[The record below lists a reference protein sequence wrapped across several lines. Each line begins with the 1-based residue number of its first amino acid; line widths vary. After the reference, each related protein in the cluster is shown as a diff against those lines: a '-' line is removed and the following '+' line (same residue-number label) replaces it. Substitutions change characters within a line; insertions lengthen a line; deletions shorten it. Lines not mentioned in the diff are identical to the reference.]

1 MKFFATFAVLLI
13 MQQSLNAQELH
24 ISGSWM
30 QKQRIEQ
37 TAHSQSIWRFSSL
50 NQQLALQ
57 SPPRRLKA
65 PQVGD
70 WLEVQVRMNPA
81 GMIRRLSWSHSA
93 HTEPWLVLGHNS
105 RFTDAAMGDWRWEA
119 ANTGASPIL
128 VTPTQ
133 RIALRVN
140 RLTKVDGWCVLISDI
155 RPAQPSRAGI
165 ANETEARF
173 DWWAQQAKQSK
184 CPQYRPSE

>member
-1 MKFFATFAVLLI
+1 MKFFASFAVLLS
-13 MQQSLNAQELH
+13 MQQSLNAQELQ

-37 TAHSQSIWRFSSL
+37 IAHAQSVWRFSSA

-57 SPPRRLKA
+57 TPPLGFKA

-70 WLEVQVRMNPA
+70 WLEMQVRMNPA
-81 GMIRRLSWSHSA
+81 GMIRRLSWSHTESA
-93 HTEPWLVLGHNS
+93 VPWLVLGHNS
-105 RFTDAAMGDWRWEA
+105 RLSDAAMGDWRWEA
-119 ANTGASPIL
+119 ASTGAAPIL
-128 VTPTQ
+128 VTPAQ

-155 RPAQPSRAGI
+155 RPAKPSRAGI

-173 DWWAQQAKQSK
+173 DWWAQQAQQSK
-184 CPQYRPSE
+184 CPTHSPNR